1 MLDAFVNIFA
11 SIRIMDILDIVI
23 VSYLLFKVLEFIKET
38 RARQLLRGVIIL
50 LVTFLLSEGLELN
63 LLNWLLRSLITM
75 GMFAVI
81 VIFQPELRR
90 GLEHIGHKT
99 SFVDQKN
106 KSSLED
112 QCDGLINEIVVA
124 VVDMASE
131 KTGALI
137 AIERNTML
145 TDIIEKGNIVDA
157 AITTRLLENLFYKGS
172 PLHDGAIV
180 IRGDR
185 VAAASCVLPLTDRLS
200 IGGNLGTRHR
210 AGLGLSEISDALV
223 IIVSEES
230 GAISVA
236 ENGQLIRFLNSAS
249 LTKKLK
255 EVYEPNAM
263 KRNHGFMHR
272 LMAPFGRL
280 IFPSSKEFSNKE
292 SGGESD
298 E

>member
-1 MLDAFVNIFA
+1 M
-11 SIRIMDILDIVI
+11 
-23 VSYLLFKVLEFIKET
+23 
-38 RARQLLRGVIIL
+38 
-50 LVTFLLSEGLELN
+50 
-63 LLNWLLRSLITM
+63 
-75 GMFAVI
+75 
-81 VIFQPELRR
+81 
-90 GLEHIGHKT
+90 EHIGHKT
-99 SFVDQKN
+99 FFVDHII
-106 KSSLED
+106 KSSLD
-112 QCDGLINEIVVA
+112 DLCDGLINEIVVA

-263 KRNHGFMHR
+263 KRNHGFMLR
-272 LMAPFGRL
+272 LLAPFGRL